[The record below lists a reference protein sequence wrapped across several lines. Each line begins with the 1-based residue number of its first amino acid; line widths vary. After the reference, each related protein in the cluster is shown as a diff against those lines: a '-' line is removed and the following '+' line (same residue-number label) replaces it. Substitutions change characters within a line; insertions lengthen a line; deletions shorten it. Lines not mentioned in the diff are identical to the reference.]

1 MDKKNTR
8 ILAFVILSFLIL
20 LSVFEIYSCPIKTI
34 FGISCPTC
42 GITRAIISAIQLDFS
57 KAFYYH
63 LFWPVAVLVFILYLL
78 YEFKVMR
85 LNKKALLLIAY
96 IICILNLIYYLY
108 RLFNGSDIVYY
119 NFTDSL
125 IYKIIKLLYQ

>member
-1 MDKKNTR
+1 MDKKKTR
-8 ILAFVILSFLIL
+8 VLVLVILSFLIL
-20 LSVFEIYSCPIKTI
+20 LSAFEMYNCPIKII
-34 FGISCPTC
+34 FGLSCPTC
-42 GITRAIISAIQLDFS
+42 GITRAIISAIQLDFT

-63 LFWPVAVLVFILYLL
+63 LFWPVVVIILIVYLL
-78 YEFKVMR
+78 YEFKVVR
-85 LNKKALLLIAY
+85 LNKKILLLIAC

-125 IYKIIKLLYQ
+125 IYKIIKLLS